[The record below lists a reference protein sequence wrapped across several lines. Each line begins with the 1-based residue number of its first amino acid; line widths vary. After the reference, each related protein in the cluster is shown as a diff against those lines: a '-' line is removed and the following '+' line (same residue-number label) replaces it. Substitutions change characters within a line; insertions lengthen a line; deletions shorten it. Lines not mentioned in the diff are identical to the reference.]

1 MISRGGGL
9 FILVEG
15 NSMDPL
21 RAGRVPIT
29 DGGFR
34 VENPTCS
41 I

>member
-21 RAGRVPIT
+21 RAGRDFIT
-29 DGGFR
+29 DWGCR
-34 VENPTCS
+34 VENPTCW